1 MKLFRVAPI
10 NFRQHDFIIKVMLLY
25 TCFKERLLIKSL
37 TRQPCLD
44 WVVFFKDIYLWE
56 QGRLQSACGV
66 NSFFQAEAVVEMPVL
81 GPHVVGGRGC
91 PVWKSLWLGRHNS
104 LPAVILLSKYFLSSF
119 SFPFDPT
126 EAEPACR
133 PSQDRSL
140 SIAVLLVL
148 LVSIAKERL

>member
-37 TRQPCLD
+37 TQQSWLD

-66 NSFFQAEAVVEMPVL
+66 KFLS
-81 GPHVVGGRGC
+81 GRGC
-91 PVWKSLWLGRHNS
+91 GG
-104 LPAVILLSKYFLSSF
+104 
-119 SFPFDPT
+119 D
-126 EAEPACR
+126 ACTG
-133 PSQDRSL
+133 PSRGGW
-140 SIAVLLVL
+140 
-148 LVSIAKERL
+148 